1 MTQPHARGPAQP
13 TPLTP
18 ASRWS
23 RYRITFTTLFG
34 KEITR
39 FARIWVQTILPSAIT
54 TTLYFVIFGRL
65 IGDRIGPMEGLA
77 YIDFI
82 VPGLV
87 LMAVITNAYSN
98 VVSSFYSSKFSRYI
112 EELLVSPAPNWI
124 ILAGYV
130 AGGAARGLTVG
141 VVVMAVA
148 AFFTSFSVHSIA
160 VTLLVLLLT
169 AILFA
174 LGGFINAIYANSFDD
189 ISIVPTFVL
198 APLTYLGGVFYSIDL
213 LPEPWQ
219 TLSLANPILY
229 MINAF
234 RYGLLGVTDIPL
246 GVAFLIIIAFIAM
259 LGYYSL
265 SLLRRGVGIKH

>member
-1 MTQPHARGPAQP
+1 MTKLPQPQMPPPDTRARW
-13 TPLTP
+13 
-18 ASRWS
+18 R
-23 RYRITFTTLFG
+23 RYGITFWTLFS
-34 KEITR
+34 KEVMR
-39 FARIWVQTILPSAIT
+39 FSRIWVQTILPSAIT

-112 EELLVSPAPNWI
+112 EELLVSPAPNWV

-130 AGGAARGLTVG
+130 AGGVARGLIVG
-141 VVVMAVA
+141 VVVIIVA
-148 AFFTSFSVHSIA
+148 ALFTRLDIA
-160 VTLLVLLLT
+160 YPLVTIAVLLLT
-169 AILFA
+169 AVLFA

-198 APLTYLGGVFYSIDL
+198 TPLTYLGGVFYSIEL
-213 LPEPWQ
+213 LPQPWQ
-219 TLSLANPILY
+219 TLSLTNPILY
-229 MINAF
+229 MINTF
-234 RYGLLGVTDIPL
+234 RFGLLGVSDIPV
-246 GVAFLIIIAFIAM
+246 GAAFFIIAVFILA
-259 LGYYSL
+259 LTGFSL
-265 SLLRRGVGIKH
+265 RLLRRGVGIKQ

>member
-1 MTQPHARGPAQP
+1 MNLNAADKGPLIDAN
-13 TPLTP
+13 
-18 ASRWS
+18 RWR
-23 RYRITFTTLFG
+23 RYQITFMTLFS
-34 KEITR
+34 KEVTR
-39 FARIWVQTILPSAIT
+39 FSRIWIQTILPSAIT

-112 EELLVSPAPNWI
+112 EELLVSPAPNWV

-130 AGGAARGLTVG
+130 AGGVARGLLVG
-141 VVVMAVA
+141 IVVLIVA
-148 AFFTSFSVHSIA
+148 AFFTSFSIHNVA
-160 VTLLVLLLT
+160 VTFLILLLT

-174 LGGFINAIYANSFDD
+174 LGGFINAVFANSFDD

-198 APLTYLGGVFYSIDL
+198 APLTYLGGVFYSIEL
-213 LPEPWQ
+213 LPQPWQ

-234 RYGLLGVTDIPL
+234 RYGLLGVSDIPL
-246 GVAFLIIIAFIAM
+246 GFAFLIIAAFIAA

-265 SLLRRGVGIKH
+265 NLLQRGIGIKQ